1 MKRYS
6 HNWCKKKFIFAFT
19 ILCEGYSY
27 LYPAPFHS
35 KFLSSNYWEK
45 YASFLRFCAHFFIIC
60 APSAHKIDS
69 LEYLYPAAPQPF
81 EISKPVNFWKISV
94 GCCCVRLFKYFFT
107 IIHRK
112 KKRVYLRYTV
122 GILNVYSIFFSSV
135 SFIQFLLQFILCWI
149 VPVLPSKIVKITIE
163 ICFQCELLAWYPAN
177 KI

>member
-112 KKRVYLRYTV
+112 KKKGIFTVYCRYSQCLQYFFQLSIFYTIFVAIYTV
-122 GILNVYSIFFSSV
+122 LNCPCLTVQNSENHHWNLFSVRASRLI
-135 SFIQFLLQFILCWI
+135 S
-149 VPVLPSKIVKITIE
+149 
-163 ICFQCELLAWYPAN
+163 CE
-177 KI
+177 